1 MADDGTRSLCRA
13 MIKEPS
19 QNYGACMILTSAI
32 SSAHNSNSSL
42 QSPIFLLFIKGWCA
56 MTISLHA
63 PKCAPLRDWDRSS
76 GGGPV
81 VRGRP
86 HRRNVRCAK
95 RRSYAS

>member
-42 QSPIFLLFIKGWCA
+42 QSPIF
-56 MTISLHA
+56 
-63 PKCAPLRDWDRSS
+63 RSS